1 VIHLGLALTA
11 VRVLSGRNTK
21 GSSAAQQDWSA
32 RLLAVP
38 AGRALLMAVGAGVV
52 VFGVVQLY
60 QAYSESFLK
69 KLNLSELDPNVRNGV
84 VWAGR
89 LGLFAQ
95 GVVFGLIGLF
105 LFRAA
110 LHANPGEAGGLDVA
124 LQTLARQPHGTLLLG
139 VTSVGLLGYG
149 IFMLVSARYRRL
161 ALN

>member
-1 VIHLGLALTA
+1 
-11 VRVLSGRNTK
+11 
-21 GSSAAQQDWSA
+21 
-32 RLLAVP
+32 
-38 AGRALLMAVGAGVV
+38 
-52 VFGVVQLY
+52 
-60 QAYSESFLK
+60 
-69 KLNLSELDPNVRNGV
+69 VRNGV